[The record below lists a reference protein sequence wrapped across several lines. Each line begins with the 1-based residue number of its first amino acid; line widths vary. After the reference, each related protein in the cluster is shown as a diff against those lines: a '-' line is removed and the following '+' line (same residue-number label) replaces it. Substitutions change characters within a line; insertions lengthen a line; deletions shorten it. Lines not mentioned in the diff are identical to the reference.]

1 MRTLPNH
8 ARQTVRRAIGE
19 QLRAAYE
26 ETVQEPTPS
35 RHLYL
40 LQQLERNETVQNGT
54 CAGRAHRAQITG
66 YKRLKG
72 RTLALIF

>member
-1 MRTLPNH
+1 MRTLPNQ

-35 RHLYL
+35 RHLDL
-40 LQQLERNETVQNGT
+40 LQQLERNETVQKPGMEP
-54 CAGRAHRAQITG
+54 AQDAHIER
-66 YKRLKG
+66 K
-72 RTLALIF
+72 

>member
-1 MRTLPNH
+1 MRTLPNQ

-35 RHLYL
+35 RHLDL
-40 LQQLERNETVQNGT
+40 LQQLERNETVQKPVMEP
-54 CAGRAHRAQITG
+54 AQDAHIER
-66 YKRLKG
+66 K
-72 RTLALIF
+72 